1 MLIGPPQ
8 CHSLGRDLE
17 LSSESM
23 SHQPQLPPPTFPW
36 QAVFFKTAL
45 LGSAIAAALWLL
57 ERLRVVTAPILIGFF
72 IAYAL
77 NPLVIRLRR
86 WRVPPVLALTV
97 PVLAVM
103 GLAAVFL
110 VLVLPT
116 MTQQLVAASQQAPAR
131 LYNTLLSWD
140 PWVHK
145 RFGRPLTDLVNYQD
159 LSGMVQ
165 SLARELVGPAQSV
178 VSVVVLSAR
187 DVLVGVG
194 KALLVIVVAFFLLGD
209 YQRIVHKIA
218 MLVPR
223 PRQAEVR
230 RVVGRIDAVMAGF
243 VRGQLLLFSLACC
256 AFTLGLALTGVP
268 FSLVIGPIAAVLYL
282 VPYVGVVIGLVM
294 SATLGLLSGQQG
306 WDTIAVVALFGGF
319 YGVDLLFI
327 TPRLIGNRVGLPPL
341 AVLLG
346 IIAFGEL
353 FGVIGVLIAVPVLA
367 CGRIL
372 LLEALDRYQRS
383 SAYLGEVGDP
393 AQAPV
398 SLESEE

>member
-1 MLIGPPQ
+1 
-8 CHSLGRDLE
+8 
-17 LSSESM
+17 M
-23 SHQPQLPPPTFPW
+23 SHQPPLPPPTFPW

-103 GLAAVFL
+103 SLAAVFL
-110 VLVLPT
+110 ALVLPT

-140 PWVHK
+140 PWVQQ

-282 VPYVGVVIGLVM
+282 VPYVGVVIGLTM

-383 SAYLGEVGDP
+383 SAYLGEVGDL
-393 AQAPV
+393 AQTPV
-398 SLESEE
+398 PFESEE